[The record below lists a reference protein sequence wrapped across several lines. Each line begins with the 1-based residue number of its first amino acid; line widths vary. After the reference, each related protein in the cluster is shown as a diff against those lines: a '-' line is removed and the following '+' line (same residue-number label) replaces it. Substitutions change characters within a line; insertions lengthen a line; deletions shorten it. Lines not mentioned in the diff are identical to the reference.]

1 MARSFSDQERQ
12 EIRRRLTEI
21 CRTCWTEVGYKKT
34 SVDEICRQAGISKG
48 AFYLFFTSK
57 EALFCE
63 VLCTVQREIC
73 KMAAA
78 AMEADPGK
86 AGVVNA
92 LKLIYR
98 AYDENSFLYGS
109 NGADYAILM
118 RKVSESQAQEMMEAS
133 RLGQQLFL
141 NHPVLKLK
149 TTPEIAISVVYAL
162 IMGVKNKDVLP
173 NHMEVFDYMAEHLV
187 YDIYA

>member
-1 MARSFSDQERQ
+1 
-12 EIRRRLTEI
+12 
-21 CRTCWTEVGYKKT
+21 
-34 SVDEICRQAGISKG
+34 
-48 AFYLFFTSK
+48 
-57 EALFCE
+57 
-63 VLCTVQREIC
+63 
-73 KMAAA
+73 MAAA